1 MGALSECPHCRPNSE
16 MRMADGVAFSLR
28 QSHLLQSNYRD
39 KMIFDAKQREMPSGG
54 VRMKKTILGVALFFL
69 VSVLEAV
76 AQAQLQSF
84 LDNLNIRA
92 SDDQS
97 ADTT

>member
-1 MGALSECPHCRPNSE
+1 

-39 KMIFDAKQREMPSGG
+39 KMIFDAKQRRMPSGA
-54 VRMKKTILGVALFFL
+54 VRMKKTILGVALLFL
-69 VSVLEAV
+69 VSVLAAI

-97 ADTT
+97 AGNT

>member
-1 MGALSECPHCRPNSE
+1 
-16 MRMADGVAFSLR
+16 
-28 QSHLLQSNYRD
+28 
-39 KMIFDAKQREMPSGG
+39 MPSGG

-92 SDDQS
+92 RADLS